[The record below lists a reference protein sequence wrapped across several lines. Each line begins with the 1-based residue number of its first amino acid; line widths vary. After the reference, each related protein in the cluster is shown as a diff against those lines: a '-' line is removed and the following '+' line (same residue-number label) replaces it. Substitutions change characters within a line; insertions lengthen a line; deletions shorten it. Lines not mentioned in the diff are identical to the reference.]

1 MALLGLALFLSI
13 LSADACKQRDTTVF
27 YRKKADIV
35 LFIVYSNATIFNTAG
50 RAPVPITVSPSKPPM
65 NTTTTTHAISHYL
78 SGSKPHGTNASDAIV
93 VPESIE
99 GSPQIPLSCLRPDVT
114 CTLQTTVTKIIATKT
129 VPNAIPVGA
138 TQSMETGTLVE
149 RNYNSTAEVIKT
161 NSPSQT
167 STESDASPSAS
178 TISREKPAFSYDPIK
193 ITTSSSET
201 GNVASHSSTT
211 SGSLN
216 ALSVLESALSA
227 FTTIS
232 PSFHTVEASSSSP
245 DQSSGWIYFPFPT
258 EIGDASFHTEQRPND
273 KSTSERTQSMSAT
286 YASSPAS
293 TTLSSVTSLTSS
305 DEQPAPH
312 FTLQPTSDEELPKT
326 ESISSAG
333 DSASRSGTSLTYS
346 PLQSTSTKPSATA
359 SSPSQ
364 TVLAF
369 GSLTVTAGAVSTL
382 SQVVSLGSTTL
393 SAGGAPATLEQG
405 EVLSYATGGLVVA
418 NPSGAMQSMSTVASP
433 QETGQ
438 DASGELPV
446 VVQQPALS
454 ESSSE
459 TTSAAD
465 AASTGSSET
474 AGDSSNG
481 SERLVRANWMAL
493 VVSVAFMLLVV

>member
-1 MALLGLALFLSI
+1 MAFLSLALFLSI
-13 LSADACKQRDTTVF
+13 LPADACKQRDTTVF

-149 RNYNSTAEVIKT
+149 GNYNSTAEVIKT

-481 SERLVRANWMAL
+481 SERLVQANWMAL
-493 VVSVAFMLLVV
+493 VVFVAFMLLMV

>member
-1 MALLGLALFLSI
+1 MALLGLALLLSI
-13 LSADACKQRDTTVF
+13 LPADACKQRDTTVF

-99 GSPQIPLSCLRPDVT
+99 GPPQIPLSCLRPDVT

-149 RNYNSTAEVIKT
+149 GNYNSTAEVIKT

>member
-1 MALLGLALFLSI
+1 MAFLSLALFLSI
-13 LSADACKQRDTTVF
+13 LPADACKQRDTTVF

-149 RNYNSTAEVIKT
+149 GNYNSTAEVIKT

-167 STESDASPSAS
+167 STESDGSPSAS
-178 TISREKPAFSYDPIK
+178 TTSREKPVFSYDPIK
-193 ITTSSSET
+193 ISTSSSEAE
-201 GNVASHSSTT
+201 NVASPSPTT

-232 PSFHTVEASSSSP
+232 SSFHTVEASSSSP

-312 FTLQPTSDEELPKT
+312 FTLQPTSDEELPKP
-326 ESISSAG
+326 
-333 DSASRSGTSLTYS
+333 SR
-346 PLQSTSTKPSATA
+346 
-359 SSPSQ
+359 
-364 TVLAF
+364 
-369 GSLTVTAGAVSTL
+369 
-382 SQVVSLGSTTL
+382 
-393 SAGGAPATLEQG
+393 
-405 EVLSYATGGLVVA
+405 
-418 NPSGAMQSMSTVASP
+418 
-433 QETGQ
+433 
-438 DASGELPV
+438 
-446 VVQQPALS
+446 
-454 ESSSE
+454 
-459 TTSAAD
+459 
-465 AASTGSSET
+465 
-474 AGDSSNG
+474 
-481 SERLVRANWMAL
+481 
-493 VVSVAFMLLVV
+493 

>member
-1 MALLGLALFLSI
+1 MAFLSLALFLSI
-13 LSADACKQRDTTVF
+13 LPADACKQRDTTVF

-149 RNYNSTAEVIKT
+149 GNYNSTAEVIKT

>member
-35 LFIVYSNATIFNTAG
+35 LFIVYSNATISNTAG
-50 RAPVPITVSPSKPPM
+50 QAPVPITVSPSKPPM

-129 VPNAIPVGA
+129 VPNAITVG
-138 TQSMETGTLVE
+138 TSQSMETGTLVE
-149 RNYNSTAEVIKT
+149 GIHNSTAEVIRS
-161 NSPSQT
+161 NSPSHT
-167 STESDASPSAS
+167 STEFDGCPSAS
-178 TISREKPAFSYDPIK
+178 TTSREKPVFSYDPIK
-193 ITTSSSET
+193 ISTSSSEVD
-201 GNVASHSSTT
+201 NVASPSSTT

-258 EIGDASFHTEQRPND
+258 EIGDASSHTEQRPND
-273 KSTSERTQSMSAT
+273 ESTSERTQSMSAT

-293 TTLSSVTSLTSS
+293 TTLSSVTSLRSS
-305 DEQPAPH
+305 DEEPAPH

-326 ESISSAG
+326 ESISSTG
-333 DSASRSGTSLTYS
+333 DSASRSGTYLTYS
-346 PLQSTSTKPSATA
+346 PLQSTSTKPSASA

-382 SQVVSLGSTTL
+382 SQVVSVGSTTL

-405 EVLSYATGGLVVA
+405 EVLSYATGGLLVA
-418 NPSGAMQSMSTVASP
+418 DPSGAMQSTSTVAAP

-446 VVQQPALS
+446 VVQQPAPS

-465 AASTGSSET
+465 AASTDLSET
-474 AGDSSNG
+474 AGDSLNG
-481 SERLVRANWMAL
+481 SERPVRANWMAL